1 VGLESSVTKIED
13 LNESWPLSTDERRQG
28 DDHLRN
34 IKAALKSLLSDLN
47 QIKIGPADLSG
58 QAGKA
63 LVVNTAEDGFDEL
76 ESFQTAADAASHAAD
91 ASAHHTKYTD
101 AEATAQAKAIV
112 QDSPVD
118 GVTDQPISSN
128 WAYDHEADANV
139 HHTPPAVFVD
149 RGDPSS
155 PDFTETDL
163 TFDGAWH
170 DLDLSSVVP
179 AGAKAV
185 LLRVKIRDDVAN
197 TTLRF
202 RKNGNSNTLNVSVI
216 MQHVA
221 GQYNW
226 EDLVVACD
234 ANRVIEYMSPSS
246 LLNVFITVGGWW
258 I

>member
-34 IKAALKSLLSDLN
+34 IKVALKSLLSDLN

-112 QDSPVD
+112 QDTPQN
-118 GVTDQPISSN
+118 GVTDRPISSN
-128 WAYDHEADANV
+128 WAYDHKADASA
-139 HHTPPAVFVD
+139 HHTKFDLLYETPSGNIPGTSYSLSQTPA
-149 RGDPSS
+149 SQ
-155 PDFTETDL
+155 
-163 TFDGAWH
+163 A
-170 DLDLSSVVP
+170 SVHLFRN
-179 AGAKAV
+179 GV
-185 LLRVKIRDDVAN
+185 LLRGPGQGGSEYSLTGTSITLAN
-197 TTLRF
+197 STLS
-202 RKNGNSNTLNVSVI
+202 GDWL
-216 MQHVA
+216 
-221 GQYNW
+221 W
-226 EDLVVACD
+226 
-234 ANRVIEYMSPSS
+234 
-246 LLNVFITVGGWW
+246 VFYEV
-258 I
+258 